1 MNKVEAQKEKFQAPI
16 STIYKDQRIGFP
28 KLIS

>member
-1 MNKVEAQKEKFQAPI
+1 MNKVETQKKKIQAPI
-16 STIYKDQRIGFP
+16 STIYKDQIIGFP